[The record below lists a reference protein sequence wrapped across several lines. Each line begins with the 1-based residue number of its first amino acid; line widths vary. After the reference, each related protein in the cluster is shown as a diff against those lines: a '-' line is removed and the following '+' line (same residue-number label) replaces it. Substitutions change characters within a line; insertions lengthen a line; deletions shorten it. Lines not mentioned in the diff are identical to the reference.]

1 MSAKEAPI
9 KRILEILSMVQ
20 NIESASM
27 VLFTVDNDPEEPVVR
42 LSVVWEFERSKTE

>member
-1 MSAKEAPI
+1 MSAEETPI
-9 KRILEILSMVQ
+9 KRILEILSTIQ

-27 VLFTVDNDPEEPVVR
+27 VLFTIDNDPEEPVVR